1 MVLKVNLDIE
11 KKETAEKIKSFQFR
25 INYRVILFYLIDIL
39 LVTASFLLFIWMK
52 PASLRFYLP
61 YYFQP
66 FIIFLGIWLAASIPS
81 RKYAYDDKRYLKD
94 FISPVIISDF
104 IALSVITVMIVGF
117 NHFAYSRMIVFGT
130 IGISIFLEIILF
142 SLFYYHRKLDRES
155 ETMDNVEVFL
165 KHMETLANSREFEV
179 LPEVERPENYPAF
192 SLGHYK
198 EQIIQESN
206 QEVYQ
211 FLCEHIDNHRNQT
224 LVTSTT
230 TRFNVS
236 AIPADVFNV
245 IINLKM
251 VNDIKFVNKFFE
263 AVNQKM
269 AAGGLFIG
277 NVETNEIKKEMV
289 YRQYPKAVS
298 WFIYF
303 TYHYIFKRVF
313 PKVFILKKIYF
324 FITNGFERALSK
336 AEAFGRLY
344 SCGFEV
350 ISEKVIGNRQYFVAR
365 KIAKPVFDMSP
376 TYGPMISLKRVGKN
390 GKIIHVYKL
399 RTMHPF
405 AEYLQDYVYK
415 HNNLEAGGKFKND
428 FRVSTLGKLMR
439 RFWIDELPMIFN
451 LLNGDLK
458 IVGVRP
464 LSRHYFGL
472 YTTEMQERRIQY
484 KPGLVP
490 PFYVDLPKTLD
501 EIMASEKKYMEAYD
515 KSPILTDIRYF
526 FMAFYNI
533 LIKRARSN

>member
-1 MVLKVNLDIE
+1 MVFKVNVDIE
-11 KKETAEKIKSFQFR
+11 KKDTARRVKSLQFR
-25 INYRVILFYLIDIL
+25 VNYRVILFYIADIL

-61 YYFQP
+61 YYLEP
-66 FIIFLGIWLAASIPS
+66 FLIFLGIWLAASIPS
-81 RKYAYDDKRYLKD
+81 KKYAYDDKRYLKD
-94 FISPVIISDF
+94 FLSPVIISDF

-130 IGISIFLEIILF
+130 IGMSIFLEIVLF

-155 ETMDNVEVFL
+155 ESMENVEVFL
-165 KHMETLANSREFEV
+165 QHMESLAVSRDYKE
-179 LPEVERPENYPAF
+179 LPVTENPDNYPAF

-198 EQIIQESN
+198 EQIIQEIN
-206 QEVYQ
+206 EDVYD
-211 FLCEHIDNHRNQT
+211 FLCSHVDNHRNQT
-224 LVTSTT
+224 IVTSTT
-230 TRFNVS
+230 TRFNIET
-236 AIPADVFNV
+236 IPSDVFNV
-245 IINLKM
+245 IINLKL

-263 AVNQKM
+263 MVNKKLP
-269 AAGGLFIG
+269 AGGLFIG
-277 NVETNEIKKEMV
+277 TVETNEIKKAKV
-289 YRQYPKAVS
+289 YRTYPKAIS

-324 FITNGFERALSK
+324 FITNGFERAMSK

-350 ISEKVIGNRQYFVAR
+350 VSEKVIKNKQYFVAR
-365 KIAKPVFDMSP
+365 KIADPVFDMSP
-376 TYGPMISLKRVGKN
+376 TYGPVISLKRVGKN

-415 HNNLEAGGKFKND
+415 HNDLQEGGKFKDD

-439 RFWIDELPMIFN
+439 KFWIDELPMIFN
-451 LLNGDLK
+451 ILNGDLK

-472 YTTEMQERRIQY
+472 YTKDMQERRTRY
-484 KPGLVP
+484 RPGLVP

-501 EIMASEKKYMEAYD
+501 EIMASEKKYMDAYD
-515 KSPILTDIRYF
+515 KHPVLTDIRYF

-533 LIKRARSN
+533 LIKKARSN

>member
-1 MVLKVNLDIE
+1 M
-11 KKETAEKIKSFQFR
+11 KSFQFR
-25 INYRVILFYLIDIL
+25 INYRVILFYIIDIL
-39 LVTASFLLFIWMK
+39 LVTTSFLLFIWMK

-61 YYFQP
+61 YYLEP
-66 FIIFLGIWLAASIPS
+66 FLIFLGIWLAASIPS
-81 RKYAYDDKRYLKD
+81 KKYAYDDKRYLKD
-94 FISPVIISDF
+94 FLSPVIISDF

-130 IGISIFLEIILF
+130 IGMSIFLEIILF

-155 ETMDNVEVFL
+155 ESMENVEVFL
-165 KHMETLANSREFEV
+165 QHMESLAVNRDYKD
-179 LPEVERPENYPAF
+179 LPETENPDNYPAF

-198 EQIIQESN
+198 EQIVQEIN
-206 QEVYQ
+206 EEVYE
-211 FLCEHIDNHRNQT
+211 FLCSHVDNHRNQT
-224 LVTSTT
+224 IVTSTT
-230 TRFNVS
+230 TRFNIA

-245 IINLKM
+245 IVNLKL

-263 AVNQKM
+263 MVNKKLP
-269 AAGGLFIG
+269 AGGLFIG
-277 NVETNEIKKEMV
+277 TVETNEIKKAKV
-289 YRQYPKAVS
+289 YRTYPKAIS

-324 FITNGFERALSK
+324 FITNGFERAMSK

-350 ISEKVIGNRQYFVAR
+350 VSEMVIKNKQYFVAR
-365 KIAKPVFDMSP
+365 KIADPVFDMSP

-415 HNNLEAGGKFKND
+415 HNSLEEGGKFRND

-439 RFWIDELPMIFN
+439 KFWIDELPMIFN
-451 LLNGDLK
+451 ILNGDLK

-464 LSRHYFGL
+464 LSRHYFSL
-472 YTTEMQERRIQY
+472 YTKEMQDRRTKY

-501 EIMASEKKYMEAYD
+501 EIMASEKKYMDAYD
-515 KSPILTDIRYF
+515 KNPILTDIRYF

-533 LIKRARSN
+533 LIKKARSN